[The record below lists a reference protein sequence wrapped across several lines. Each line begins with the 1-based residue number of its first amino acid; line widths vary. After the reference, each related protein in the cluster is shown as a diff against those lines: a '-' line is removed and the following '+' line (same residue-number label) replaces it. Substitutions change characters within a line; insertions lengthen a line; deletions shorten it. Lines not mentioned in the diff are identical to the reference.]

1 MTAVTGTDL
10 IALLAERTGPLLAER
25 QAPGLAA
32 AVVQGPQQEL
42 VTAGWAAP
50 GRLVGPGTGFAV
62 GSLTK
67 TFTGLLLAD
76 LAERGEVRYRDSI
89 SVYLPGW
96 AAPAMPVTL
105 LELATHTGGLPKL
118 PPGLYRRG
126 ARHWL
131 SDPYRRYRPEDLH
144 RDTARL
150 RSGHRGRVR
159 YSTYGFGL
167 LGQVLATAAGRDYPT
182 LLTERVLRPL
192 GMRDTVVA
200 GPHQPLPG
208 AATGYH
214 RGRAARP
221 WTFDALAGAGA
232 LYTTGPDLLRF
243 LRAQLR
249 PETVPE
255 LANALMASQQERVRP
270 ERGANQLAL
279 AWNRRETDGRTLL
292 WHTGGTRG
300 FTAYLGFSP
309 DAEAGALIL
318 ANTGP
323 TLPQPVIRAGR
334 RLLKAVAFDAG

>member
-1 MTAVTGTDL
+1 MTAATGTDL
-10 IALLAERTGPLLAER
+10 IALLADRTGTVLAER

-32 AVVQGPQQEL
+32 AVVQGPEQQL
-42 VTAGWAAP
+42 LTAGWAGP
-50 GRLVGPGTGFAV
+50 GRLVGPGTRFAL

-67 TFTGLLLAD
+67 IFTGLLLAD
-76 LAERGEVRYRDSI
+76 MAERGEVRYQDSI
-89 SVYLPGW
+89 AAYLPDH
-96 AAPAMPVTL
+96 AAPAAPVTL

-118 PPGLYRRG
+118 PPGVYRRG

-131 SDPYRRYRPEDLH
+131 SDPYRRYRPQDLYH
-144 RDTARL
+144 DTARL
-150 RSGHRGRVR
+150 RSGRRGQVH

-167 LGQVLATAAGRDYPT
+167 LGQLLANAARTDYRT
-182 LLTERVLRPL
+182 LLTERLLHPMD
-192 GMRDTVVA
+192 MRDTVLA
-200 GPHQPLPG
+200 GPDDPLPG

-214 RGRAARP
+214 RGRTTEH

-232 LYTTGPDLLRF
+232 IYTTGADLLRF

-249 PETVPE
+249 PESVPE

-270 ERGANQLAL
+270 ERGAKQLAL
-279 AWNRRETDGRTLL
+279 AWNRRVTDGRTLL

-309 DAEAGALIL
+309 DAEAGALVL

-323 TLPQPVIRAGR
+323 TLAQPVVRAGR
-334 RLLKAVAFDAG
+334 RLLKAVVF